1 MIMRTKLSIYL
12 INIEKLGYIVSVEGV
27 MKLSY
32 LVVVE
37 LGEDVEGVVV
47 LGTGLEGHV
56 ALLGVHLDDVEH
68 VDSALGPLP
77 EPDLHDS
84 HLVLILQVLLAFPLG
99 HMHPFSLLV

>member
-12 INIEKLGYIVSVEGV
+12 RNIEKLGYTVSVEGV
-27 MKLSY
+27 IEPSH

-37 LGEDVEGVVV
+37 LGEDVEGVMV
-47 LGTGLEGHV
+47 LETDLEGHV

-68 VDSALGPLP
+68 VDSVLGPLL

-84 HLVLILQVLLAFPLG
+84 HLVLALQVRLAVPLG
-99 HMHPFSLLV
+99 YMHPFSIPV